1 MIWILACADPPVVG
15 AGFSVASVSPEDGA
29 TDVVEAHLPELRFS
43 DAIDPE
49 TCGDETVR
57 LDGVHD
63 DLSVAFRVEGE
74 LILVDEGA
82 KVQFRHDN
90 PLPRGW
96 RYAITVRGGDDGC
109 SSAAGDAIHPFDST
123 FEVP

>member
-1 MIWILACADPPVVG
+1 MIWLLACAGPPPVG
-15 AGFSVASVSPEDGA
+15 AGFSVAAVSPEDGA
-29 TDVVEAHLPELRFS
+29 TDVVEAHIPEVRFS
-43 DAIDPE
+43 EAIDPD
-49 TCGDETVR
+49 TCDAETVR

-63 DLSVAFRVEGE
+63 DLSVAFPVESE
-74 LILVDEGA
+74 IILVDQGA

-109 SSAAGDAIHPFDST
+109 SSTTGETIHPFGST